1 MFFHFLDGEILLI
14 NKPLRWTSFD
24 VVGKIRVMLKYRL
37 GIKKIKVGHSGTLD
51 PLATGLMII
60 CTGKFTKRIDEF
72 QNMDKVYTGTFK
84 LGATTPSYDLE
95 TKPEN
100 SKDISGIKAEDIIE
114 KSKLFLGEQQ
124 QIPPMFSAVKVDG
137 KRAYEM
143 ARNGQEFE
151 IEAKTV
157 HIKRF
162 EITKVH
168 LPKVDFLVECS
179 KGTYIRSLAR
189 DLGEALGCGAY
200 LTQLC
205 RTQIGEFTLTD
216 AISTE
221 QLEALIIQDKKADLP
236 PSVPVL

>member
-1 MFFHFLDGEILLI
+1 MFFHFLEGEILLI
-14 NKPLRWTSFD
+14 NKPYKWTSFD

-72 QNMDKVYTGTFK
+72 QNQDKVYTGTFR

-95 TKPEN
+95 SKIEDI
-100 SKDISGIKAEDIIE
+100 KDISDLKAQDIIE
-114 KSKLFLGEQQ
+114 KSKLFIGELQ

-143 ARNGQEFE
+143 ARKGQDFI
-151 IEAKTV
+151 IEAKTIT
-157 HIKRF
+157 IKRF
-162 EITKVH
+162 EITNIN
-168 LPKVDFLVECS
+168 LPHVDFLVECS

-189 DLGEALGCGAY
+189 DLGEALGCGAH
-200 LTQLC
+200 LTSLC
-205 RTQIGEFTLTD
+205 RTRIGDFLLED
-216 AISTE
+216 AS
-221 QLEALIIQDKKADLP
+221 LWSNWKLW
-236 PSVPVL
+236 

>member
-1 MFFHFLDGEILLI
+1 MFFHFLEGEILLI
-14 NKPLRWTSFD
+14 NKPYKWTSFD

-72 QNMDKVYTGTFK
+72 QSQDKVYTGTFR

-95 TKPEN
+95 TKIEDV
-100 SKDISGIKAEDIIE
+100 KDISGLKNEEIIE
-114 KSKLFLGEQQ
+114 KSKLFIGELQ

-143 ARNGQEFE
+143 ARKGQDFI
-151 IEAKTV
+151 IEPKTIT
-157 HIKRF
+157 IKRF
-162 EITKVH
+162 EITNIS
-168 LPKVDFLVECS
+168 LPDIDFLVECS

-189 DLGEALGCGAY
+189 DLGEALGCGAH
-200 LTQLC
+200 LTSLC
-205 RTQIGEFTLTD
+205 RTKVGDFLLED
-216 AISTE
+216 AITLE
-221 QLEALIIQDKKADLP
+221 QLETLVIQDKL
-236 PSVPVL
+236 SE

>member
-14 NKPLRWTSFD
+14 NKPLKWTSFD

-72 QNMDKVYTGTFK
+72 QNQDKVYTGTFR
-84 LGATTPSYDLE
+84 LGATTVSYDLE
-95 TKPEN
+95 SPVQNKIDVSGLKPE
-100 SKDISGIKAEDIIE
+100 DILE
-114 KSKLFLGEQQ
+114 KSKLFVGEQQ

-143 ARNGQEFE
+143 ARNGQEFV
-151 IEAKTV
+151 IEPKTIN
-157 HIKRF
+157 IKRF
-162 EITKVH
+162 EITKIH

-179 KGTYIRSLAR
+179 KGTYIRALAR
-189 DLGEALGCGAY
+189 DFGEALGCGAY
-200 LTQLC
+200 LSALC
-205 RTQIGEFTLTD
+205 RTKIGDFLLED
-216 AISTE
+216 AITTE
-221 QLEALIIQDKKADLP
+221 QLEALIIQDKKSELNLP
-236 PSVPVL
+236 